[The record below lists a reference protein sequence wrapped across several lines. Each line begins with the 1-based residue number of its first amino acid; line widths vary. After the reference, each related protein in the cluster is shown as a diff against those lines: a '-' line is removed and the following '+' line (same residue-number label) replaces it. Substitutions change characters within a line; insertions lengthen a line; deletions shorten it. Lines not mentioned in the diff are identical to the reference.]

1 MVSITSA
8 FCFSL
13 FVLLKYPSFFCSSAV
28 LDTSIRSTDLLAP
41 SSTVL
46 SPLWFA
52 FAHFQRLWKHPRK
65 KHELSSSQNNY
76 KFTLS
81 LFYWS
86 DLLRNWLCSMKT
98 TLCLCFKKLLFNYVL
113 FVKRWMANEKA
124 ESPDSKV
131 VVMFI
136 KF

>member
-13 FVLLKYPSFFCSSAV
+13 FVLLKYPSFFAPLLSLTLLLEV
-28 LDTSIRSTDLLAP
+28 LIYWVPPLYCHLSD
-41 SSTVL
+41 
-46 SPLWFA
+46 SPLHIFKD
-52 FAHFQRLWKHPRK
+52 FENIPERNINCRLHRTITSLP
-65 KHELSSSQNNY
+65 
-76 KFTLS
+76 FS
-81 LFYWS
+81 LFYRS

-131 VVMFI
+131 MVMFI